1 MFGSRENGR
10 RRRPAATSPSSRR
23 GVDPDP
29 SEEVV
34 VYECRSCCSMVCDD
48 AMDGGGAGKVYD
60 CTNGG
65 TDADIMLDSLCWTRP
80 RMNGKINGYNVARL
94 NFERN

>member
-1 MFGSRENGR
+1 
-10 RRRPAATSPSSRR
+10 
-23 GVDPDP
+23 
-29 SEEVV
+29 
-34 VYECRSCCSMVCDD
+34 MVCDD